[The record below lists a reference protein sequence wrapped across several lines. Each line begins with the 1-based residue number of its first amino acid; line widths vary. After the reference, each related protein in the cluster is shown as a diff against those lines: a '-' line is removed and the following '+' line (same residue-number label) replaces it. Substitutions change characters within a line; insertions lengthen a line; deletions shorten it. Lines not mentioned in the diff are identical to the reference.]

1 MLFATLLQERYTCM
15 VGSSIE
21 SSLRGQ
27 KFLNALRTLVF
38 AALMLLLF
46 YLLGRELV
54 GGLGTVAI
62 LIGAILVAV
71 QVFRTPARLSGV
83 IALGASNAPELH
95 AMACSLASRAGLSKV
110 PSLYLVPS
118 SLMNAFTFG
127 GKDDARIFVTQGLL
141 YRLEAREVTG
151 VVAHEISHIRHN
163 DLLLFRFAELLRQT
177 TMLMS
182 RLGWLLL
189 FFAVPI
195 YLLTGGSFPLAL
207 FAVLLG
213 APIITV
219 ILQQALFRT
228 REFSADLGAAEL
240 TGDPRGLAS
249 ALQKID
255 PPHSGLVSMLFPL
268 PQSEPSQLFRSHP
281 ATEERIRRLL
291 RLTR

>member
-1 MLFATLLQERYTCM
+1 M
-15 VGSSIE
+15 VGTSIE

-27 KFLNALRTLVF
+27 KFLNVARTLGL

-46 YLLGRELV
+46 FLLGRELV

-62 LIGAILVAV
+62 LVGGLLVAF
-71 QVFRTPARLSGV
+71 QVFRNPTRLAGAVPLHPYNAPQLHAIARAMTSRARLS
-83 IALGASNAPELH
+83 
-95 AMACSLASRAGLSKV
+95 RA

-118 SLMNAFTFG
+118 PLMNAFTFG
-127 GKDDARIFVTQGLL
+127 GKGDARIFFTQGLL
-141 YRLEAREVTG
+141 QRLEAGEVAG

-163 DLLLFRFAELLRQT
+163 DLLLFRLAELLRQT

-189 FFAVPI
+189 LFAVPI
-195 YLLTGGSFPLAL
+195 YLVSGGSFPLAL

-213 APIITV
+213 APVISV
-219 ILQQALFRT
+219 ILQLALFRT
-228 REFSADLGAAEL
+228 REFSADLGAVEL

-249 ALQKID
+249 ALRKID
-255 PPHSGLVSMLFPL
+255 PPTDGLVSMLFPL
-268 PQSEPSQLFRSHP
+268 PRREPSHLFRSHP

-291 RLTR
+291 TLTR